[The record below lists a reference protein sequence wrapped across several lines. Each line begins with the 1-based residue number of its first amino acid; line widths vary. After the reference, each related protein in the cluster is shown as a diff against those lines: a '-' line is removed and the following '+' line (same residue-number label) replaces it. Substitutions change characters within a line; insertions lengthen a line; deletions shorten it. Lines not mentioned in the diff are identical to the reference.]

1 MWYVVQV
8 RAGTEENIRLQCE
21 KNIDPSVLNNC
32 FIPYYEEMKRIRG
45 EWTICKKV
53 LFPGYFFVVT
63 DQVEKLFMELKHVI
77 GLSKLVGA
85 EYTFI
90 PLSKEEIHFIESF
103 ADEEYVAEM
112 SKGIIEGE
120 RTIVLGGPLKGK
132 EGYIKKIDRHK
143 RKAWLE
149 VELFGRIQNI
159 QLGLEIVSKI

>member
-63 DQVEKLFMELKHVI
+63 DQVGKLFMELKHVI
-77 GLSKLVGA
+77 GLSKLV
-85 EYTFI
+85 ERSIHLSRFQKKRFT
-90 PLSKEEIHFIESF
+90 LSKALPMRS
-103 ADEEYVAEM
+103 M
-112 SKGIIEGE
+112 
-120 RTIVLGGPLKGK
+120 
-132 EGYIKKIDRHK
+132 
-143 RKAWLE
+143 
-149 VELFGRIQNI
+149 
-159 QLGLEIVSKI
+159 